1 MKKNL
6 LIFPVLFCLMMA
18 LTGCPDPNLPVG
30 KEIAVLCENA
40 KMDTANADLVFEGAN
55 EDWTVAIT
63 LLDGVEIG
71 EGKHT
76 NYKGTITSFTEV
88 TEELEIIDPAV
99 YKFINDTT
107 FKLVAKMK
115 GLTDT
120 YTITLKGIV
129 AKNQGGEIDGKLI
142 KIVCENATMDTLG
155 SDLAFKGSNDEWIAS
170 ITLLGGVTT
179 GEGSYETY
187 TGSAKPVMG
196 ISEDLQVK
204 EAAVYKFINDSTFKV
219 VATMKGAVDSYQIT
233 LKGVRR
239 ISSPTIPE
247 PPLSPDEQK
256 NLLVNIGE
264 QLIGTF
270 NPADQKA
277 AVELADDLYYKYKSY
292 DWEDIGEQ
300 FENEID
306 EFYSKEFDAFFG
318 MPSRVIN
325 MINGRQNASLE
336 DLEILLI
343 LSKFGRLIEFDDS
356 KKTVKITKTEDASII
371 AKFSDSDGVAC
382 ELKAWGEGKEIEGSY
397 TYEDGHWEYPEVWDE
412 YWQQYVTDWENGTY
426 INDGKRTIRV
436 KVPTTIKMYLKHG
449 STSLVSMTFKWDS
462 NLKDYVNTSLDL
474 QVINM
479 GFEEET
485 RVNTTEASAVFSFTY
500 GNKNMVTAAVNLPQ
514 YKLIGWEGDSDIT
527 EDEGYEWLEQYEQKY
542 ASLLGK
548 LGRGEAKLDIL
559 GKVQLKGG
567 ITDGAA
573 LIDAYYNWEDKYYDY
588 DYNTNYWWERP
599 YRQLNAQEELCSIYD
614 KYAYLSVYYNNT
626 ATEQAKLKVQPYEIS
641 GKDYEYN
648 YETGT
653 YEDVYYTYY
662 DIEPVMFFPYN
673 QAQIAV
679 MTYFKSTKFLGLI
692 DLVEELANSYVALDK
707 HNLIFDEDFE
717 VDLEVDLD

>member
-6 LIFPVLFCLMMA
+6 LIFPVLFCLMMV

-196 ISEDLQVK
+196 ISEGLQVK

-233 LKGVRR
+233 LQGVRR
-239 ISSPTIPE
+239 ISSPTPE

-325 MINGRQNASLE
+325 MINGRQNASLK

-527 EDEGYEWLEQYEQKY
+527 EDEGYEWLEQYEKKY

-599 YRQLNAQEELCSIYD
+599 YRQSNAQEELCSIYD

-648 YETGT
+648 YETDT

-692 DLVEELANSYVALDK
+692 DVVEELANSYVALDK
-707 HNLIFDEDFE
+707 HHLIFDEDFE